1 MARKGKAAAKAT
13 LKIRQVRSGIGFP
26 VSMRETVKALG
37 LRRLHQ
43 VSERLDTPETRGMI
57 AKVPHLVEV
66 VE

>member
-1 MARKGKAAAKAT
+1 MARKAKSSPKAT
-13 LKIRQVRSGIGFP
+13 LKIRQVRSAIGFP
-26 VSMRETVKALG
+26 VRMRETVKALG

-57 AKVPHLVEV
+57 AKVPHLVEI